1 MKWLSWCWLMLSKWS
16 TWWIFDSALI
26 DLIDL
31 MLWLLNFCFYESKCG
46 LIIYLLP
53 VPVPYITL
61 DHLLCSCS
69 RYLLLIFYVCYAHSQ
84 HASYRLYLSERATIL
99 NFARQEISN
108 EITASFYNNVKGKLT
123 GVNLLNNLKLGWSKS
138 TRWYRI
144 VYWMTHVDT
153 YRVHVEAAE
162 PIIYEASTVQ

>member
-1 MKWLSWCWLMLSKWS
+1 MQAIAEYLE
-16 TWWIFDSALI
+16 
-26 DLIDL
+26 
-31 MLWLLNFCFYESKCG
+31 ESH
-46 LIIYLLP
+46 IW
-53 VPVPYITL
+53 TL
-61 DHLLCSCS
+61 
-69 RYLLLIFYVCYAHSQ
+69 Q
-84 HASYRLYLSERATIL
+84 ERNL
-99 NFARQEISN
+99 VQ

-162 PIIYEASTVQ
+162 PIIY